1 MNRIDDAFANLKKN
15 KRKALIPYVS
25 CGDPNLAFTEELVY
39 RLANSGAD
47 LIELGI
53 PYSDPVADG
62 PIIQR
67 ASQRALQSGVTID
80 VIFEMVER
88 LREVTEVPLILMT
101 YYNPIY
107 VKGIES
113 FFKRASDVGIDGL
126 IIPDLPIEEGEKL
139 QKIAEGYGLDLIFL
153 VAPTSTPDRIKRVAE
168 NSKGFIYCVGVTGT
182 TGTGQEMSD
191 RLEGIIQEI
200 KSHTDLPIAV
210 GFGIS
215 GGKTAREAARNAD
228 GVIVG
233 SALIEKIE
241 EALKIDGERLALD
254 KASDFC
260 KELRAAVDC

>member
-1 MNRIDDAFANLKKN
+1 MNRIDYAFANLKKN
-15 KRKALIPYVS
+15 KRKALVPYIS
-25 CGDPNLAFTEELVY
+25 CGDPTLAFTEELVY

-67 ASQRALQSGVTID
+67 ASQRALHGGVTID
-80 VIFEMVER
+80 AIFDMVKR
-88 LREVTEVPLILMT
+88 LRRVTEIPLILMT

-107 VKGIES
+107 VKGVED
-113 FFKRASDVGIDGL
+113 FFKRSSEAGIDGL

-139 QKIAEGYGLDLIFL
+139 QEIAEGYGLDLIFL
-153 VAPTSTPDRIKRVAE
+153 IAPTSTPDRIKRVAE

-182 TGTGQEMSD
+182 TGTRQKMSN
-191 RLEGIIQEI
+191 RLEEIVQEI

-215 GGKTAREAARNAD
+215 DGKQARETARNAD

-233 SALIEKIE
+233 SALIERIE
-241 EALKIDGERLALD
+241 QALMVDGEELALE
-254 KASDFC
+254 KARDFI
-260 KELRAAVDC
+260 KELRTAIDC

>member
-1 MNRIDDAFANLKKN
+1 MKRLDNVFANLKREN
-15 KRKALIPYVS
+15 RKALIPYVS
-25 CGDPNLAFTEELVY
+25 CGDPSLAFTEELVY
-39 RLANSGAD
+39 RLANNGAD

-62 PIIQR
+62 PTIQR
-67 ASQRALQSGVTID
+67 ASQRALQGGVIID
-80 VIFEMVER
+80 AIFGMVER
-88 LREVTEVPLILMT
+88 LRGVTEVPLILMT

-113 FFKRASDVGIDGL
+113 FIKRASEVGIDGL

-139 QKIAEGYGLDLIFL
+139 QKIAEGYGLDIIFL
-153 VAPTSTPDRIKRVAE
+153 VAPTSTPDRIKRIAE
-168 NSKGFIYCVGVTGT
+168 KSKGFIYCVGVTGT
-182 TGTGQEMSD
+182 TGAGQKMSN

-200 KSHTDLPIAV
+200 KSHTDIPIAV

-215 GGKTAREAARNAD
+215 DGKTARESARNAD

-241 EALKIDGERLALD
+241 EALKIDGKRLALD

-260 KELRAAVDC
+260 KELRAAIDC